1 MSTNNLPSTL
11 TSRGLFVPL
20 LQTTL
25 VNDLNV
31 KIPSE
36 DQDLTPLNSLKSA
49 LKDKIIFWCAGKRL
63 LGILA
68 VFIVYFEIC
77 SEDDHSH

>member
-1 MSTNNLPSTL
+1 MKNKIFQMSTNNLPSTL

-20 LQTTL
+20 PQTTL

-49 LKDKIIFWCAGKRL
+49 LKDKIHFPARRKMILRDFSSFYRL
-63 LGILA
+63 
-68 VFIVYFEIC
+68 F
-77 SEDDHSH
+77 

>member
-1 MSTNNLPSTL
+1 MKNKIFQMSTNNLPSTL

-20 LQTTL
+20 PQTTL

-49 LKDKIIFWCAGKRL
+49 LKDKIIFRRAGK
-63 LGILA
+63 
-68 VFIVYFEIC
+68 
-77 SEDDHSH
+77 

>member
-1 MSTNNLPSTL
+1 MKNKIFQMSTNNLPSKL
-11 TSRGLFVPL
+11 NSHELFVPL
-20 LQTTL
+20 PQTTL

-49 LKDKIIFWCAGKRL
+49 LKDKIIFRRAGK
-63 LGILA
+63 
-68 VFIVYFEIC
+68 
-77 SEDDHSH
+77 